1 MKFLTQFYYE
11 KVWSKASAKEVLQLI
26 QDEFPEI
33 PAEATF
39 EHVESEC
46 KKGKT
51 IAIGE
56 CRFKEDIDLT
66 HKPK

>member
-11 KVWSKASAKEVLQLI
+11 KTWSKASAKEVLRLI
-26 QDEFPEI
+26 QDEFPDI
-33 PAEATF
+33 PAEPTF
-39 EHVESEC
+39 EYVQTEC

-56 CRFKEDIDLT
+56 CRFKEDRGST
-66 HKPK
+66 EESK

>member
-11 KVWSKASAKEVLQLI
+11 KTWTKVNEKEVLRLI
-26 QDEFPEI
+26 SDEFPDI
-33 PAEATF
+33 PAEETF
-39 EHVESEC
+39 AYVESEC

-56 CRFKEDIDLT
+56 CRFKEDVD
-66 HKPK
+66 

>member
-11 KVWSKASAKEVLQLI
+11 KTWSKVSAKEVLQLI

-39 EHVESEC
+39 EHVEAEC
-46 KKGKT
+46 KKGKS
-51 IAIGE
+51 IIIGE
-56 CRFKEDIDLT
+56 CRFKEDRA
-66 HKPK
+66 PASESE

>member
-11 KVWSKASAKEVLQLI
+11 KTWSKVSSKEVRRLI
-26 QDEFPEI
+26 QEEFPDV
-33 PAEATF
+33 PADATY
-39 EHVESEC
+39 EYVESEC

-56 CRFKEDIDLT
+56 CRFKADTEEAGE
-66 HKPK
+66 

>member
-1 MKFLTQFYYE
+1 MKYLTQFYYE
-11 KVWSKASAKEVLQLI
+11 KTWSKVPASEVLKLI
-26 QDEFPEI
+26 QEEFPDV

-39 EHVESEC
+39 EYVEKEC

-56 CRFKEDIDLT
+56 CRFKED
-66 HKPK
+66 K

>member
-11 KVWSKASAKEVLQLI
+11 KTWSKVSSKEVLQLI

-33 PAEATF
+33 PAEGTF
-39 EHVESEC
+39 EYVQKEC

-51 IAIGE
+51 VTIGE
-56 CRFKEDIDLT
+56 CRFKQDET
-66 HKPK
+66 

>member
-1 MKFLTQFYYE
+1 MKYLTQFYYE
-11 KVWSKASAKEVLQLI
+11 KTWSRVSASEVLKLI
-26 QDEFPEI
+26 QEEFPDV

-39 EHVESEC
+39 EYVEKEC

-56 CRFKEDIDLT
+56 CRFKED
-66 HKPK
+66 K